1 MHCRTMAKDFWT
13 VHRRSDQP
21 HDYGEATS
29 TPAMTRKLLCCACTT
44 AHVQYNLDTLLYLR
58 LLGHHGGVE
67 GICWTWVGCSW
78 IATLSLPLQHLQSAR
93 TSCLCSLVCIW
104 VWVSEVRHC
113 GEGVQIGVVQSIHCE
128 CSLRESDCAVYRTF
142 TVPSPLN
149 MHTWHSITGIYSV
162 YKKFIKW
169 CVYVCVCVC

>member
-1 MHCRTMAKDFWT
+1 MFFGVT
-13 VHRRSDQP
+13 VPCILSIFSVILFLRMGYILGQVRG
-21 HDYGEATS
+21 GEEVS
-29 TPAMTRKLLCCACTT
+29 
-44 AHVQYNLDTLLYLR
+44 
-58 LLGHHGGVE
+58 
-67 GICWTWVGCSW
+67 VG
-78 IATLSLPLQHLQSAR
+78 SAV
-93 TSCLCSLVCIW
+93 LCIW

-128 CSLRESDCAVYRTF
+128 CSLCESDCAVYRTF